1 MNHFLDKLFL
11 EMILRAKTCKIFQNA
26 RFLLASSTNQSNSV
40 ISKEPLGGAVVEK
53 KRETWKLIY
62 KNDEASNEMTRRYWN
77 VVHGTRKLLAIW
89 GAYYC
94 LEIFLFLGIGWEAL
108 LPDIRD
114 FHAGLFGL
122 GFL

>member
-11 EMILRAKTCKIFQNA
+11 EMILRARACKIFQNA
-26 RFLLASSTNQSNSV
+26 RFLLASSINQSNAV
-40 ISKEPLGGAVVEK
+40 ISPLGGAVVET

-77 VVHGTRKLLAIW
+77 VVHGTRKLLTIW
-89 GAYYC
+89 GTYYC

-108 LPDIRD
+108 LPDMRD